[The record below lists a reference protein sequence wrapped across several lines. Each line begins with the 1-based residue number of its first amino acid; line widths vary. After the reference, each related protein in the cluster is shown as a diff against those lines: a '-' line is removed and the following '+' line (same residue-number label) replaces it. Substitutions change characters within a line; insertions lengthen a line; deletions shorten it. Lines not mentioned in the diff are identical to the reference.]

1 MALVPIN
8 VNVDSEVK
16 QEAANILNQLG
27 LNMST
32 AINMFLVQVIQKR
45 GIPFEIVSQN
55 VTTQSKKRMEVYDLS
70 EENSMIEVENNN
82 QKYYIITN
90 EHLIAKYKKRIQLL
104 GDIFLKWTGNP
115 FISLD
120 NKLLLLKNDLVG
132 HNLRFYNQMNIVLDD
147 DKIVKLLKE
156 KLDEIHKPYPF
167 ICLST
172 EYDFKNWYELIK
184 TYMQAFL
191 EKAIQCNGISAEDKN
206 YILSVLE
213 LHRHYLET
221 VKNVLIHSDINE
233 ESVYYDNDSD
243 VLEIT
248 KFENVII
255 GDEIFEYARMRQYE
269 NIKSFQMYL
278 KTYHDSLENQSIFWF
293 YIVYLDL
300 MTIAYEAT
308 QKYPIKTTKERLQN
322 SILTLKKV
330 TKNCR

>member
-8 VNVDSEVK
+8 VNVDSEIK
-16 QEAANILNQLG
+16 QEAANILSQLG

-45 GIPFEIVSQN
+45 GIPFEIVNQTPTSH
-55 VTTQSKKRMEVYDLS
+55 SKKRMEVYDLS
-70 EENSMIEVENNN
+70 EENSMIEIENND

-90 EHLIAKYKKRIQLL
+90 EHLIAKYKKRIDLL
-104 GDIFLKWTGNP
+104 GEVFLKWTQYP

-120 NKLLLLKNDLVG
+120 NKVLLLKNSLVG
-132 HNLRFYNQMNIVLDD
+132 HNLRFYNQMNIAIDD
-147 DKIVKLLKE
+147 EKISKLLKE
-156 KLDEIHKPYPF
+156 KLDEIHKPHPF

-172 EYDFKNWYELIK
+172 QYDFKNWYELIK
-184 TYMQAFL
+184 TYLQAYI
-191 EKAIQCNGISAEDKN
+191 EKAIQYNGISAEDKN
-206 YILSVLE
+206 YVSSVLE
-213 LHRHYLET
+213 LHKNYLET
-221 VKNVLIHSDINE
+221 VKTVLIHSDITE
-233 ESVYYDNDSD
+233 ESVYYDENSD
-243 VLEIT
+243 EIEIT

-293 YIVYLDL
+293 YIVYFEL

-308 QKYPIKTTKERLQN
+308 QNYPLKNTKERLQK
-322 SILTLKKV
+322 SLQTLKKA
-330 TKNCR
+330 TNN